1 MNRNRYTW
9 KAGEP
14 PDSPSPARVRHR
26 RERPTGAE
34 SWANSAL
41 QESPVGVAVVRRQ
54 LPSGH
59 RTAQNGGRV
68 CCVGARMRD
77 AWELGEGGRSLSGFV
92 GNNSRPRLPIESPN
106 LPRLRST
113 AGQRMKQAACPEW
126 TGQAALHWIR
136 ANSFRRLQAGERTSL
151 HSGREKRRD
160 RSITWSHRDI
170 PEIRKPELRPQR
182 DTASAINRSHLN
194 QSIHSTPLLFPS
206 QIRREQGMVRT
217 NSVCG

>member
-1 MNRNRYTW
+1 MGQFGV
-9 KAGEP
+9 AGIACRGGCRSEAVAIG
-14 PDSPSPARVRHR
+14 PSDCAER
-26 RERPTGAE
+26 RQSLLCRCTDEGC
-34 SWANSAL
+34 
-41 QESPVGVAVVRRQ
+41 VGV
-54 LPSGH
+54 
-59 RTAQNGGRV
+59 GG
-68 CCVGARMRD
+68 
-77 AWELGEGGRSLSGFV
+77 GGRSLSGFV
-92 GNNSRPRLPIESPN
+92 GNNSRPRLPIESRN